1 VFHLHTFEQSMEAC
15 EQSAAAGG
23 QLPEHYFGSCFHC
36 RDCRKVLACSATV
49 LPRAPIKFWPPKDL
63 RNVKFA
69 SCPFVETREPP
80 LMVKFVNKRSRP
92 RVICQP
98 YGRCGCS
105 PAMPHPWEGDVVT
118 SMTFPIQPHGGDRQC
133 WLCASSVK
141 GWAFRDISA
150 AFLGLEAND
159 KSNLLGKFASV
170 RRSSINWLVRVL
182 NTGASESLTCA
193 LQALCQSF
201 RRSIRVLTATRPH
214 PDGEMEFW
222 RDEVTGTIH
231 MTLHGDPQKPLAFSC
246 LGHFASEACDL
257 TSLDTAHGDIVAR
270 LLDGANR
277 FGTWR
282 SGMRGRGRCTAA
294 FKAEEAEPC
303 QPFCLLY
310 FNAPQPSHDERRQMH
325 RFSHKGQTQHSKLT
339 QTWRRG
345 YQHDAWV
352 HLNYTHDEHGATKY
366 PSQQHHTTLLDPH
379 SRQRIVACKCPNDVH
394 FQRPRSTGPYSFRP
408 SPHCQVK
415 AKNPPTGMRALSQGP
430 EGAAN
435 PFRPK
440 VTHSGGPKTRHTPIL
455 DAAQATRASAPG
467 KFGKFRNPLQPP
479 TPRESVAHMTTPRTP
494 VTQG

>member
-1 VFHLHTFEQSMEAC
+1 MFHLHTFEQSMEAC

-49 LPRAPIKFWPPKDL
+49 LPRAPIKFWPPKGL
-63 RNVKFA
+63 KNVKFA

-92 RVICQP
+92 CVICQP

-105 PAMPHPWEGDVVT
+105 PATPHPWEGDVVT
-118 SMTFPIQPHGGDRQC
+118 SMTFPIQPHGSDRQC

-150 AFLGLEAND
+150 AFLGLEAKNM
-159 KSNLLGKFASV
+159 SNLLGKFASV
-170 RRSSINWLVRVL
+170 QRSSINWLVRVL

-201 RRSIRVLTATRPH
+201 RRSTRVLTATRPH

-222 RDEVTGTIH
+222 RDEVTGIIH
-231 MTLHGDPQKPLAFSC
+231 MTLHDDPRKPLAFSC

-257 TSLDTAHGDIVAR
+257 TSLDTGHGDIVAR
-270 LLDGANR
+270 LRHGADRLLHMEIRNAWQ
-277 FGTWR
+277 GAVYR
-282 SGMRGRGRCTAA
+282 SIESRRSRATSTLLFA
-294 FKAEEAEPC
+294 KAPH
-303 QPFCLLY
+303 
-310 FNAPQPSHDERRQMH
+310 PSHHEHRQMH
-325 RFSHKGQTQHSKLT
+325 CFSHKGQTQHSNLT

-352 HLNYTHDEHGATKY
+352 YLNYAYDKHGPTKY
-366 PSQQHHTTLLDPH
+366 PSQQHHTMLLDPH
-379 SRQRIVACKCPNDVH
+379 SKQRIVACKCPDDVH

-408 SPHCQVK
+408 SHCQVK

-435 PFRPK
+435 PFRPQ
-440 VTHSGGPKTRHTPIL
+440 VTHSGGPKTRHTLIL

-467 KFGKFRNPLQPP
+467 KFPKFRNPLQPP
-479 TPRESVAHMTTPRTP
+479 TPRESVAHMTTPWTP